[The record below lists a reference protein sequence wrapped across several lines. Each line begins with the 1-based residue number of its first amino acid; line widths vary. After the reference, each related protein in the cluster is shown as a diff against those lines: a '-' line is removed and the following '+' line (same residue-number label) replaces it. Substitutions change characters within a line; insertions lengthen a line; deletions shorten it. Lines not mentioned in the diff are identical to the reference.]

1 MRKRDLRV
9 IFTVSGGWAGRPLAP
24 RSIGYDSTYEL
35 DGGWISA
42 NCSATQWNPTRH
54 EGVLN
59 LNDGVTAIG
68 GGQSTDYSPF
78 YDRNDVM
85 GVDLSQSKIRTIGD
99 YTFYGCTGLETIDIP
114 STVNEIGDYAFD
126 CENLTAVIC
135 RATVPPALGSH
146 NFTNENDFLYVPEG
160 SVEAYQND
168 EDWSGAFLRI
178 YPIGY
183 VQHTIR
189 YNAET
194 AVSGNWVADNTDTGL
209 NEFDDETGDGV
220 LYLNT
225 DINTIGGS
233 ASTDD
238 SPFYNKTDLVSVDLD
253 DSGIT
258 GIGHSAFRGCTSL
271 TSFDIPSGQT
281 EIGGYAFG
289 GCTSLTSIVIP
300 EGIVRLRGS
309 VFRDCSSLASVSF
322 PSTLTNI
329 GGNSFRGT
337 ALTSVTIPSGVTL
350 IDPYAFD
357 CASLTTVTCNA
368 TTPPVLESN
377 NFTATGDTLYVPYAS
392 LEAYQNDTDW
402 SSAFT
407 SIRPIGYTYITVGA
421 GEHGSATGSGW
432 YQVDAYVIITA
443 TADEH
448 YHFDRWNDGNTS
460 NPRAIIVGSTDTT
473 YTASFAV
480 DEFTLIATGDAHT
493 TVTGSGTYPY
503 GTEVQITA
511 TPAEHYHF
519 TSWSDGDT
527 TNPRTVTVTGNMT
540 LSATSAINTYTITVS
555 AGQHGTASG
564 SGTYPY
570 GSFVQISATADSDY
584 HFSQWNDGNTDN
596 PRTITVT
603 ADATYTA
610 SFESDAFTVTITGD
624 AHTTVTGS
632 GSYPYGTQV
641 QISATPDEHY
651 HFVAWS
657 DGDTN
662 ATRTITVT
670 GNITLSASSAVNTYT
685 ITVNAGQHGSASGSG
700 TYGYGTQ
707 VQISATADTY
717 YRFTAWNDGNTDNPR
732 TVTVTG
738 NATYTA
744 SIEAMRT
751 ISYNAGTAASG
762 NWVDNNTET
771 ALNSYD
777 SQTGDGVL
785 YLKAG
790 VTIIGGGGST
800 DNSPFYQKSDLTS
813 VNLAF
818 SGLTAINNFAFRYST
833 LTTVTLPSTLTS
845 FGNSVFRQCA
855 SLVTVENFENTAVTT
870 RQDKEGLFMDC
881 TALKNISLPPALTHI
896 GYADFRG
903 CSALTTIDL
912 PSTLTTIGNYAFNG
926 CSSLATVTCLA
937 TTPPTLGTNNFTR
950 GGDMLYVPYASLS
963 SYQNDSNWRTVF
975 TSIRPIDYSYITV
988 TAGANGSVSGS
999 GWYEIGT
1006 TATITA
1012 TPDTGYEFSAWND
1025 GNTTNPRTISVGST
1039 DVTYTASFEEIS
1051 AVIRYTSTNQATG
1064 DWVTNNTKTSR
1075 NTYNSTTHE
1084 GVLYLNSG
1092 VTTIGGG
1099 SGTSYSPFHQ
1109 DTGLTSIDFSDS
1121 GLTTLGS
1128 YTCAKCTNLTTAVI
1142 GDSVTSLGT
1151 ANDTWGVFEQCTS
1164 LSSVSIGNS
1173 VTLIGKWAI
1182 ASCSALT
1189 TLVIPSSVTAITQ
1202 SAIVYCLNLTSVTC
1216 NATTPPTLGSG
1227 NFTASDDTLYVP
1239 AASVSAYQSDSAWSS
1254 AFTTITAIPTPVQHT
1269 ISYTT
1274 ADPQYGASAVDG
1286 NWVTNNTDTA
1296 QNTYTSVAWQYGNRG
1311 EGVLYLNSGVT
1322 TIGGG
1327 QSTAYSP
1334 FYESSFN
1341 HQTDTIDLS
1350 NSGLT
1355 SIGDYGLYDGGFIG
1369 STLVIP
1375 EGVTTIGDHGI
1386 GESTTGGGTCSYDL
1400 PSTLTSIASNG
1411 ISVGSKG
1418 YIDTLI
1424 CRATT
1429 PPTLGTNAISADWG
1443 LGTLYVPASSVSAYQ
1458 SSAWGSLGFQ
1468 SITAISVPAQI
1479 RYNAPTA
1486 VSGNWVTNNTDTTK
1500 NTYDSVTGNGVL
1512 YLNSGVTTIGGGSSN
1527 TYSPFYYKADL
1538 VSVDLSDSGLTSIDK
1553 RAFMSC
1559 ASMASITLPDGLTTI
1574 GDNVF
1579 LVCSSL
1585 TSINIPSTVTSISS
1599 SGVFNSCT
1607 ALASITVASG
1617 NSVYNDG
1624 NGSNCI
1630 IRSNGNTLIY
1640 GCKNTVMPNNLNSIA
1655 TYAFAGC
1662 SGLTSITIP
1671 NSVTSIAG
1679 GAFAECTGLT
1689 SITIPNSVTS
1699 IGVSDSGHGAF
1710 ENCSGLV
1717 SLTIGSGVTS
1727 IGASAFGGC
1736 GSLVNVTCYATT
1748 PPTLYNYNFTAS
1760 NDTLKVPSAS
1770 VSAYQSATAW
1780 ANAFT
1785 TITSI

>member
-9 IFTVSGGWAGRPLAP
+9 IFTVSGGWAGRPLTP

-78 YDRNDVM
+78 YDRNDVT
-85 GVDLSQSKIRTIGD
+85 GVDLSQSKIMTIGD

-209 NEFDDETGDGV
+209 NEFDEETGDGV

-322 PSTLTNI
+322 PNTLTNI

-392 LEAYQNDTDW
+392 LEAYENDTDW

-555 AGQHGTASG
+555 TGQHGTASG

-744 SIEAMRT
+744 SFEAAVQSNVIR
-751 ISYNAGTAASG
+751 YNAGSAVSG
-762 NWVDNNTET
+762 NWVTNNTDT
-771 ALNSYD
+771 TKNTYD
-777 SQTGDGVL
+777 SVTGDGVL
-785 YLKAG
+785 YLNSG
-790 VTIIGGGGST
+790 VTSIGGGQST
-800 DNSPFYQKSDLTS
+800 DYSPFYNKTNLYSADLSNSGLTTVGSRTFYSCSGLTSVQLPSGMTSMGSNVFRSCSSLTS
-813 VNLAF
+813 VNIPVGITAIQDVCFGDCTSLSSVVLPEGLTTINLGAF
-818 SGLTAINNFAFRYST
+818 TRDTALTAIE
-833 LTTVTLPSTLTS
+833 LPSSITSIGQSSFNCSNLTS
-845 FGNSVFRQCA
+845 
-855 SLVTVENFENTAVTT
+855 
-870 RQDKEGLFMDC
+870 
-881 TALKNISLPPALTHI
+881 
-896 GYADFRG
+896 
-903 CSALTTIDL
+903 
-912 PSTLTTIGNYAFNG
+912 
-926 CSSLATVTCLA
+926 VTCKA
-937 TTPPTLGTNNFTR
+937 TTPPTLNMNGSTPNFPASNDT
-950 GGDMLYVPYASLS
+950 LYVPYASLS
-963 SYQNDSNWRTVF
+963 LYQSSNIWSGAF
-975 TSIRPIDYSYITV
+975 ASIRPNGYSYITV
-988 TAGANGSVSGS
+988 TAGANGSASGS
-999 GWYEIGT
+999 GWYGIGI
-1006 TATITA
+1006 TAIITA
-1012 TPDTGYEFSAWND
+1012 TPDTGYHFSQWND
-1025 GNTTNPRTISVGST
+1025 GNTDNPRSVTVGST
-1039 DVTYTASFEEIS
+1039 DVTYTASFE
-1051 AVIRYTSTNQATG
+1051 G
-1064 DWVTNNTKTSR
+1064 
-1075 NTYNSTTHE
+1075 
-1084 GVLYLNSG
+1084 GVQLN
-1092 VTTIGGG
+1092 
-1099 SGTSYSPFHQ
+1099 
-1109 DTGLTSIDFSDS
+1109 
-1121 GLTTLGS
+1121 
-1128 YTCAKCTNLTTAVI
+1128 
-1142 GDSVTSLGT
+1142 
-1151 ANDTWGVFEQCTS
+1151 E
-1164 LSSVSIGNS
+1164 
-1173 VTLIGKWAI
+1173 
-1182 ASCSALT
+1182 
-1189 TLVIPSSVTAITQ
+1189 
-1202 SAIVYCLNLTSVTC
+1202 
-1216 NATTPPTLGSG
+1216 
-1227 NFTASDDTLYVP
+1227 
-1239 AASVSAYQSDSAWSS
+1239 
-1254 AFTTITAIPTPVQHT
+1254 
-1269 ISYTT
+1269 
-1274 ADPQYGASAVDG
+1274 
-1286 NWVTNNTDTA
+1286 
-1296 QNTYTSVAWQYGNRG
+1296 
-1311 EGVLYLNSGVT
+1311 
-1322 TIGGG
+1322 
-1327 QSTAYSP
+1327 
-1334 FYESSFN
+1334 
-1341 HQTDTIDLS
+1341 
-1350 NSGLT
+1350 
-1355 SIGDYGLYDGGFIG
+1355 
-1369 STLVIP
+1369 
-1375 EGVTTIGDHGI
+1375 
-1386 GESTTGGGTCSYDL
+1386 
-1400 PSTLTSIASNG
+1400 
-1411 ISVGSKG
+1411 
-1418 YIDTLI
+1418 
-1424 CRATT
+1424 
-1429 PPTLGTNAISADWG
+1429 
-1443 LGTLYVPASSVSAYQ
+1443 
-1458 SSAWGSLGFQ
+1458 
-1468 SITAISVPAQI
+1468 I
-1479 RYNAPTA
+1479 RYNASTA

-1512 YLNSGVTTIGGGSSN
+1512 YLNAGVTAIGGGQSTDN
-1527 TYSPFYYKADL
+1527 SPFYGKTDL
-1538 VSVDLSDSGLTSIDK
+1538 KSVDLLGSGLTSLSSSGF
-1553 RAFMSC
+1553 RGC
-1559 ASMASITLPDGLTTI
+1559 TGLEE
-1574 GDNVF
+1574 
-1579 LVCSSL
+1579 L
-1585 TSINIPSTVTSISS
+1585 TIPSTVTYI
-1599 SGVFNSCT
+1599 GYNVFDNCT
-1607 ALASITVASG
+1607 
-1617 NSVYNDG
+1617 
-1624 NGSNCI
+1624 
-1630 IRSNGNTLIY
+1630 
-1640 GCKNTVMPNNLNSIA
+1640 
-1655 TYAFAGC
+1655 
-1662 SGLTSITIP
+1662 
-1671 NSVTSIAG
+1671 
-1679 GAFAECTGLT
+1679 
-1689 SITIPNSVTS
+1689 
-1699 IGVSDSGHGAF
+1699 
-1710 ENCSGLV
+1710 
-1717 SLTIGSGVTS
+1717 SLGT
-1727 IGASAFGGC
+1727 
-1736 GSLVNVTCYATT
+1736 VTCYATT
-1748 PPTLYNYNFTAS
+1748 PPTLYSDFPAISDVLYVPYLSLSSYKNHNTWGNAFPYIYSIGFNRRAIRYNAGTPATGDWVTSYTHTDLNTYNSQTGNGILYLVGDEWGGDVTSIGSTPDYAPFYQKTDLVAIDMSDSVITEIGDWGFFGCTNLTNVTLPSTLTGVHGFSGCTSLTSITLPSGLTHIGDFAFAATGLTSINIPSGVTLIGNSAFQECSSLTSITLPSTLNWLGDGVVTNQGVFKNCTSLVSVIGLEDTNIDTIVAETFQGCTSLTSITLPSSLTEIKASAFDCANLTTVTCLATTPPTLASGNFTAS
-1760 NDTLKVPSAS
+1760 DDTLKVPSAS